1 MKLDFFKKESK
12 PKRVDMY
19 SYLFAIL
26 GKANETKLAFLLTH
40 IVRRK

>member
-12 PKRVDMY
+12 PKIVNMC

-26 GKANETKLAFLLTH
+26 GKANEWKLDF
-40 IVRRK
+40 